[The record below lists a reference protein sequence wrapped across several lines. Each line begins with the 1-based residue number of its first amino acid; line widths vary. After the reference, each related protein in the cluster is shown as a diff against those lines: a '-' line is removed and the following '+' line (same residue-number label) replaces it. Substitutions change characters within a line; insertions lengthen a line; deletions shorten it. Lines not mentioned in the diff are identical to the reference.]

1 MFVTLFFYKIQ
12 SISESASMNEVTTV
26 FYMKINR
33 RLAKSHN
40 ESSSTILYDEANND
54 PRETQ
59 LNWPTRK
66 LFSLNFS

>member
-1 MFVTLFFYKIQ
+1 
-12 SISESASMNEVTTV
+12 MNEVTTV
-26 FYMKINR
+26 FYMKINK
-33 RLAKSHN
+33 RLAESYN